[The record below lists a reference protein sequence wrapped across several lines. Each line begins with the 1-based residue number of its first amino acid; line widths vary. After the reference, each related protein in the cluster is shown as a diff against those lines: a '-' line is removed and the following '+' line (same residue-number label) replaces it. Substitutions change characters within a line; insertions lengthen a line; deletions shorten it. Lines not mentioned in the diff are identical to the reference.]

1 MPSAPGVFPIA
12 LQLTAGNGQQISKAL
27 KLVVRG
33 PNLARS
39 ASSVLSSVRRTDT
52 ARRDEMWLTV
62 PQSLYADQVEVI
74 RDGKRLGDGSTFYSI
89 EDHENPKLDFFGFEW
104 SQPQRVGLL
113 GYHTGA
119 VEESGGWFTS
129 LNVEYRDSD
138 GNWKPVD
145 GLLISPPLA
154 PGPLPFNK
162 PHFVEY
168 LLAFRPVTTAAIRI
182 IGDAGGTD
190 HWRSSRTH
198 FTSIS
203 ELSVHG
209 PLPRY
214 ELLNR

>member
-1 MPSAPGVFPIA
+1 M
-12 LQLTAGNGQQISKAL
+12 
-27 KLVVRG
+27 
-33 PNLARS
+33 
-39 ASSVLSSVRRTDT
+39 
-52 ARRDEMWLTV
+52 
-62 PQSLYADQVEVI
+62 
-74 RDGKRLGDGSTFYSI
+74 
-89 EDHENPKLDFFGFEW
+89 
-104 SQPQRVGLL
+104 GLL

-129 LNVEYRDSD
+129 LSVEYRDSD

-168 LLAFRPVTTAAIRI
+168 LLAFRPVTTMAIRI
-182 IGDAGGTD
+182 IGDAGGAD
-190 HWRSSRTH
+190 HWRSGRTN